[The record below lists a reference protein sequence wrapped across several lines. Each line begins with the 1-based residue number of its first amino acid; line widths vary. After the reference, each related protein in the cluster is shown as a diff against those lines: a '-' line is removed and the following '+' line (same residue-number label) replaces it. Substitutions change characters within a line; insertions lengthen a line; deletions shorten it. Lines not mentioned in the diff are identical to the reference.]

1 MTHLHCVISNAAN
14 AFGSSICIVLLQ
26 PSSSSEASSV
36 KSIQTYR
43 SSFWEAVRKNAG
55 TLAHSSAS
63 PCHVPANRRQEQLK
77 MPLPSVPCFFGNC
90 AYKLEAVVQLR
101 GYRRRTIPWAAVPRR
116 EMQDG
121 YEERER
127 GGLEVEE
134 DVQSESTLHRRREDA
149 NCTPRIHFACP
160 IISPANPFC
169 MHPPL
174 ETGFSCVMQNG
185 SARYIDQWQCKIIKR
200 LMSCSTDEI
209 TSNRLNEFFNSA
221 WHNSYLCFIIFILST

>member
-1 MTHLHCVISNAAN
+1 MTRLHCVISNAAN

-101 GYRRRTIPWAAVPRR
+101 GHRRRTIPWAAVPRR

-127 GGLEVEE
+127 EREAGWKSRKTYRAKALCIGGEKMQIALLG
-134 DVQSESTLHRRREDA
+134 SILHA
-149 NCTPRIHFACP
+149 LLSLLRIHFAC
-160 IISPANPFC
+160 
-169 MHPPL
+169 
-174 ETGFSCVMQNG
+174 
-185 SARYIDQWQCKIIKR
+185 
-200 LMSCSTDEI
+200 
-209 TSNRLNEFFNSA
+209 
-221 WHNSYLCFIIFILST
+221 IL